1 MSSPTGVLDLPQR
14 LTLSAQ
20 AATALRKAITEG
32 LWRDFLPSERRLC
45 DLLQVSRPTVRSAL
59 KSLATEGWI
68 QISQGR
74 KIQLRPPPTARP
86 VLARRLVALIS
97 HQPISRLTLTA
108 FQGISEMRSQ
118 LARHGYAT
126 EEFVCRG
133 RGPRVQLRQLE
144 AYVRESRIL
153 GCVLPS
159 VSREIQQW
167 LAAHAVPALVLGSC
181 HDQVRLPSLDVDYR
195 AVCRHAAGVFL
206 RQGHRRLAFVGPD
219 WNVAGDLVSEEGFQE
234 GTVGRPGVKTT
245 LLRHTGTPVDL
256 AAKLSALFKSP
267 SPPTALLVARPAHTL
282 LVLLYLLRHGIRVP
296 DDVSVIA
303 RDHDPLYESALD
315 HYAFDATT
323 FAHRLSRLV
332 LQLVGAGQLRA
343 EPHLIFPR
351 YVALNTVRAIRG

>member
-1 MSSPTGVLDLPQR
+1 
-14 LTLSAQ
+14 
-20 AATALRKAITEG
+20 
-32 LWRDFLPSERRLC
+32 
-45 DLLQVSRPTVRSAL
+45 
-59 KSLATEGWI
+59 
-68 QISQGR
+68 
-74 KIQLRPPPTARP
+74 
-86 VLARRLVALIS
+86 
-97 HQPISRLTLTA
+97 
-108 FQGISEMRSQ
+108 
-118 LARHGYAT
+118 
-126 EEFVCRG
+126 
-133 RGPRVQLRQLE
+133 
-144 AYVRESRIL
+144 
-153 GCVLPS
+153 
-159 VSREIQQW
+159 
-167 LAAHAVPALVLGSC
+167 
-181 HDQVRLPSLDVDYR
+181 
-195 AVCRHAAGVFL
+195 VFL

-256 AAKLSALFKSP
+256 AAKLSALFRSP

-282 LVLLYLLRHGIRVP
+282 LVLLHLLRHGIRVP